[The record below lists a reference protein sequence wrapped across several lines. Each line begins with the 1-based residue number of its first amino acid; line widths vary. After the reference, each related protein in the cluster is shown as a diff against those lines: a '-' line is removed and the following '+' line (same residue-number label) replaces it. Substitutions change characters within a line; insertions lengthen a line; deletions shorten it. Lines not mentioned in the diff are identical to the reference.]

1 MHAKAGGLAIPL
13 PATTLSPTTLF
24 TATPR
29 PPTLSPPMTPAVSAD
44 PIRLRDAS
52 QKAAAGGALTADE
65 TLLLYRGLDQPSL
78 GLLAND
84 VRLRLNPPHA
94 DGRLRVTYIVDR
106 NLNPTNVCVTDC
118 GFCAFYR
125 SPGDAEAYVLPREVI
140 YQKVEELISKGG
152 IQVLL
157 QGGHHP
163 RLKTAWFAELF
174 RDVKQ
179 RYPQVW
185 IHGMS
190 PPEITHLHK
199 LEKRPVREVLQDLK
213 AAGLD
218 SIPGGGAEIL
228 VERVRQIIAPK
239 KATTSEWLEVFRQWA
254 HLGGKGTATM
264 MFGHVETDAERI
276 EHLTRIRELQAETN
290 VFTAFIPWTFQ
301 PENTPMG
308 KELLAARGG
317 SKATVAEYL
326 RTLSI
331 ARLHL
336 QNVPHVQSSFVTQGM
351 KTCQVGLSMGADD
364 FGSAMLEENVV
375 SSAGCAHPTSIPEIE
390 RHIKDAGFVPQRRN
404 MMYEPVETPATD
416 RFGKPLGEKKA
427 IVSEATAGHAT
438 APPLG

>member
-1 MHAKAGGLAIPL
+1 M
-13 PATTLSPTTLF
+13 TQVTLSDPSRLGDL
-24 TATPR
+24 ADK
-29 PPTLSPPMTPAVSAD
+29 AV
-44 PIRLRDAS
+44 
-52 QKAAAGGALTADE
+52 AGAALTLDE
-65 TLLLYRGLDQPSL
+65 ALALYRGLDQPSL
-78 GLLAND
+78 GLCAD
-84 VRLRLNPPHA
+84 TVRRRLHPPHQ

-140 YQKVEELISKGG
+140 YQKVDELVTKGG
-152 IQVLL
+152 IQLLL

-163 RLKTAWFAELF
+163 RLKSDWFAALF
-174 RDVKQ
+174 TDLKQ

-190 PPEITHLHK
+190 PPEITHLSK

-213 AAGLD
+213 QAGLD

-228 VERVRQIIAPK
+228 VERVRRIIAPK
-239 KATTSEWLEVFRQWA
+239 KATTDEWLEVYRQWA
-254 HLGGKGTATM
+254 ALGGKGTATM

-276 EHLTRIRELQAETN
+276 EHLQRIRELQDETGG

-301 PENTPMG
+301 PEHTPLGVTMLTPRNG
-308 KELLAARGG
+308 K
-317 SKATVAEYL
+317 KATVAEYL

-331 ARLHL
+331 ARLYL
-336 QNVPHVQSSFVTQGM
+336 QNVPHLQSSFVTQGM
-351 KTCQVGLSMGADD
+351 KTCQIGLSMGADD

-404 MMYEPVETPATD
+404 MMYQPVDTPPTD
-416 RFGKPLGEKKA
+416 KFGKPAAQKKA
-427 IVSEATAGHAT
+427 VTSEVSA
-438 APPLG
+438 

>member
-1 MHAKAGGLAIPL
+1 
-13 PATTLSPTTLF
+13 
-24 TATPR
+24 
-29 PPTLSPPMTPAVSAD
+29 MTPAVSAD

-52 QKAAAGGALTADE
+52 QKAVAGAPLTADE
-65 TLLLYRGLDQPSL
+65 ALVLYRGLDQPSL

-94 DGRLRVTYIVDR
+94 DGKLRVTYIVDR
-106 NLNPTNVCVTDC
+106 NINPTNVCITDC

-125 SPGDAEAYVLPREVI
+125 SPDASDAYVLTREVI
-140 YQKVEELISKGG
+140 YGKVEELIGKGG

-163 RLKTAWFAELF
+163 RLKTEWFAELF
-174 RDVKQ
+174 RDLKS

-190 PPEITHLHK
+190 PPEITHLSK
-199 LEKRPVREVLQDLK
+199 LEKRPVRAILQDLK

-228 VERVRQIIAPK
+228 VARVRKIIAPK
-239 KATTSEWLEVFRQWA
+239 KATTEEWLEVFRQWA
-254 HLGGKGTATM
+254 ALGGKGTATM

-276 EHLTRIRELQAETN
+276 EHMTRIRELQTETN

-301 PENTPMG
+301 PEHTPMG
-308 KELLAARGG
+308 ETLLADRGG
-317 SKATVAEYL
+317 KKATVAEYL
-326 RTLSI
+326 RTLSL
-331 ARLHL
+331 ARLYL
-336 QNVPHVQSSFVTQGM
+336 QNVPHIQSSFVTQGM
-351 KTCQVGLSMGADD
+351 KTCQVGLAMGADD

-375 SSAGCAHPTSIPEIE
+375 SQAGCTHPTSIPEIE

-416 RFGKPLGEKKA
+416 RFGNPAGAKKA
-427 IVSEATAGHAT
+427 IVSQAQA
-438 APPLG
+438 

>member
-1 MHAKAGGLAIPL
+1 M
-13 PATTLSPTTLF
+13 SP
-24 TATPR
+24 
-29 PPTLSPPMTPAVSAD
+29 VVQAD
-44 PIRLRDAS
+44 PILLRDLG
-52 QKAAAGGALTADE
+52 QKAIAGGQLTAAE
-65 TLLLYRGLDQPSL
+65 ALSLYRGLDQPSL

-84 VRLRLNPPHA
+84 VRMRLNPAGA
-94 DGRLRVTYIVDR
+94 DGKVRVTYIVDR

-125 SPGDAEAYVLPREVI
+125 RPGDPDAYILPREVI

-152 IQVLL
+152 IQLLL

-163 RLKTAWFAELF
+163 KLKTDWYADLF
-174 RDVKQ
+174 RDLKQ

-190 PPEITHLHK
+190 PPEITHLSK
-199 LEKRPVREVLQDLK
+199 LEKRPVRDVLIDLR
-213 AAGLD
+213 AAGLQ

-239 KATTSEWLEVFRQWA
+239 KATTEEWLEVYRQWA
-254 HLGGKGTATM
+254 ALGGKGTATM

-276 EHLTRIRELQAETN
+276 EHMTRIRELQQETMQHGGGG

-301 PENTPMG
+301 PENTAMG
-308 KELLAARGG
+308 ASMLQDRGG
-317 SKATVAEYL
+317 LKTTVAEYL
-326 RTLSI
+326 RTLSL

-336 QNVPHVQSSFVTQGM
+336 QNVPHLQSSFVTQGM
-351 KTCQVGLSMGADD
+351 KTCQIGLSMGADD

-375 SSAGCAHPTSIPEIE
+375 SSAGCTHPTSIPEIE

-404 MMYEPVETPATD
+404 MLYQPVETPATD
-416 RFGKPLGEKKA
+416 RFGKPIGEKKA
-427 IVSEATAGHAT
+427 VVSQVEA
-438 APPLG
+438 